1 MTCTEFQAG
10 LQTAIETR
18 DAVALARLAGHGEQ
32 CPQAECRR
40 LWEEERLL
48 RRAIAVWRG
57 GPAPEARGLAEAVLR
72 EVSAAPAPI
81 PSPPIASSPPRSWQ
95 TGAMLAAAAALL
107 LALLIVAPDA
117 GRTVRLAGRT
127 RGPADARAA
136 QTRTTSP
143 SASTA
148 VAPAR
153 QTTAPVDAAVLSGA
167 YVGLAREATSFV
179 TDLAMLVV
187 PVAVDDPDEE
197 PAPAPH
203 WLHRLGE
210 HIEPVQDGVKTKLG
224 EWFGSP
230 AT

>member
-1 MTCTEFQAG
+1 MNCTEFQAD

-18 DAVALARLAGHGEQ
+18 DAAALARLAEHGEQ

-57 GPAPEARGLAEAVLR
+57 GLAPLASGLAEAVLR
-72 EVSAAPAPI
+72 EVLAAP
-81 PSPPIASSPPRSWQ
+81 SPVQSSPITPSLQRFWQ
-95 TGAMLAAAAALL
+95 TGAMLGAAAALL
-107 LALLIVAPDA
+107 LALLVIAPDA

-127 RGPADARAA
+127 GGTAVAPAAR
-136 QTRTTSP
+136 TRTTRP
-143 SASTA
+143 PVAMA

-153 QTTAPVDAAVLSGA
+153 QTDAPGDVGDISGA
-167 YVGLAREATSFV
+167 YIGLAREATSFV

-187 PVAVDDPDEE
+187 PVGVDDPDEE
-197 PAPAPH
+197 APAPPH

-210 HIEPVQDGVKTKLG
+210 HIEPVQDGVKNKLG
-224 EWFGSP
+224 EWFGPP